1 MKARYRYR
9 IYPNSQQQNH
19 LAQLFGCCRVVWND
33 ALAHCQQ
40 LWYQGQPKPSS
51 SILQKQFI
59 TQAKQQE
66 ERQWLSDV
74 SVTPLQQSL
83 RDLDQAFS
91 NFFKSSQGERKGK
104 GVNPPQF
111 KKRHHKQSARFT
123 RGGFKV
129 HGNTVYLAKIGKIKT
144 VFSRPLPSPPSS
156 VTVIKD
162 SADRYFLSFVV
173 ELELKSLVPEAES
186 IGIDLGIK
194 TFATLSTG
202 EKVDAPK
209 PLKQRLHRL
218 RRLQRNL
225 ARKQKGSKRRYRA
238 RKRLAKLH
246 AKIGDTRT
254 DFLHKLSTRLI
265 RENQTIS
272 VEDLHVSGMVK
283 NPKLARAISD
293 LGWRQF
299 RSLLEAKAI
308 QYGRKVRVIDRWEP
322 TSQRCSSC
330 GFRGGKLDLSVRQ
343 WQCLQCGTVHDR
355 DINAAINIKVAGGQ
369 SETENGR
376 GGGRK
381 STDLVAASGEASTHL
396 EVKQLSL
403 FAC

>member
-9 IYPNSQQQNH
+9 IYPDSQQHHH

-40 LWYQGQPKPSS
+40 LWHEGQTKPSS
-51 SILQKQFI
+51 GTLQKQFI

-74 SVTPLQQSL
+74 SAIPLQQSL

-91 NFFKSSQGERKGK
+91 NFFKSCQGERKGK
-104 GVNPPQF
+104 EVNPPQF

-129 HGNTVYLAKIGKIKT
+129 HGHAVYLAKIGKIKT

-173 ELELKSLVPEAES
+173 EIEPEFLVPEADG
-186 IGIDLGIK
+186 IGVDLGIK
-194 TFATLSTG
+194 TFATLSNG

-209 PLKQRLHRL
+209 PLKKCLHRL

-225 ARKQKGSKRRYRA
+225 ARKQKGSNRRYRA

-246 AKIGDTRT
+246 AKIGDIRT

-265 RENQTIS
+265 RESQTIA
-272 VEDLHVSGMVK
+272 VEDLNVSGLVK
-283 NPKLARAISD
+283 NRKLARAISD

-299 RSLLEAKAI
+299 RSLLEAKADK
-308 QYGRKVRVIDRWEP
+308 YGREVRVINRWEP
-322 TSQRCSSC
+322 TTQQCSCC
-330 GFRGGKLDLSVRQ
+330 GFRGGKLDLSVRE
-343 WQCLQCGTVHDR
+343 WQCLYCGTVHDR

-369 SETENGR
+369 SETENGC

-381 STDLVAASGEASTHL
+381 AANSVAASDEASIHL